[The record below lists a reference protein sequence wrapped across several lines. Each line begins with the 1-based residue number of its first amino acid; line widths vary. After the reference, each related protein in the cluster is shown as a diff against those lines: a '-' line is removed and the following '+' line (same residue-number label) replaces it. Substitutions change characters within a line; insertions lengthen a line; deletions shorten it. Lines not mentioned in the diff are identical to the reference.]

1 MVCTP
6 CALAFFSMAAP
17 DSLSRLTMA
26 RTVAPLAIMPSAMV
40 AIAALSP
47 LAFWMSYATPAALN
61 AASRFGRSWVS
72 QRADDL
78 VSGRITPT
86 LPVVPAAALP
96 AALDDPDA
104 AGAAADVLLVVLD
117 ELEPQAASS
126 SEPAATRPSTAVV
139 FRRMNI

>member
-47 LAFWMSYATPAALN
+47 LAFWMSYATPAFLN
-61 AASRFGRSWVS
+61 AASRLGRSWVS

-86 LPVVPAAALP
+86 LPVVPVAAP
-96 AALDDPDA
+96 DPDA
-104 AGAAADVLLVVLD
+104 AALEDPEAAAAEVELVVLV
-117 ELEPQAASS
+117 EL
-126 SEPAATRPSTAVV
+126 
-139 FRRMNI
+139 